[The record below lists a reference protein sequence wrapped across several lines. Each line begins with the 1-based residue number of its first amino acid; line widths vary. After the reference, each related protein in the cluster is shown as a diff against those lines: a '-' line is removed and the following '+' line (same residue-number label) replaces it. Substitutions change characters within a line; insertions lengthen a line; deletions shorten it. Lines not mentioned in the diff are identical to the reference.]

1 MRLAATLFAIFSLAH
16 LWRLFQHIDVRIG
29 GYEVPMWFSGVAF
42 VLAGALSIWLWT
54 LSKRYAP

>member
-16 LWRLFQHIDVRIG
+16 LWRLLRHIDVRIG
-29 GYEVPMWFSGVAF
+29 GFDVPIWFSGVAL

-54 LSKRYAP
+54 LSKRCTP